1 MTDYK
6 IYETKPAPEGRS
18 ALEMASYELLDSLKV
33 KYRRVDHE
41 PAMTIDD
48 CKDVDAMLGIGIC
61 KNLFL
66 CTANKQ
72 NFYLLLM
79 PGHKPF
85 KSKVFSK
92 LVGSSRLS
100 FASPEHMAE
109 HLGVTP
115 GSVSVLCLLH
125 DKEQKVRLVID
136 KDLLDDEYFGCHP
149 CANTS
154 SISIST
160 ADLFEK
166 VLPAMNRQPL
176 LVELPDDSKKTIGK

>member
-1 MTDYK
+1 MADYR
-6 IYETKPAPEGRS
+6 IYEKKPAPEGRS
-18 ALEMASYELLDSLKV
+18 PLEMASYELLDSLAV
-33 KYRRVDHE
+33 KYQRVDHE

-48 CKDVDAMLGIGIC
+48 CKDVDALLGIGIC

-100 FASPEHMAE
+100 FASPEHMAK
-109 HLGVTP
+109 HLGVSP
-115 GSVSVLCLLH
+115 GSVSVLCLLE

-136 KDLLDDEYFGCHP
+136 KELLKDEFFGCHP

-154 SISIST
+154 SIKIST
-160 ADLFEK
+160 ADLFDK
-166 VLPAMNRQPL
+166 VLPAMERRPL
-176 LVELPDDSKKTIGK
+176 MVEFPCDSQ